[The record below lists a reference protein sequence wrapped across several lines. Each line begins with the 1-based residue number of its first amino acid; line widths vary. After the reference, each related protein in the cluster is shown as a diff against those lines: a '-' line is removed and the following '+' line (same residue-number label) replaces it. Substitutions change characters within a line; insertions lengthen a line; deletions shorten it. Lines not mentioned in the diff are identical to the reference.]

1 MDNKKRKTITYVL
14 EGAMAFA
21 TAIAIA
27 MVSDYGITGIELMI
41 PCVFALCFI
50 LYKKT
55 ASLYSGEYRQKA
67 LDDLKFTGTLGA
79 IMSIA
84 YVVGEK
90 IDIDDKVFDSFELI
104 DILYV
109 VFLIPFFVSILHL
122 VFFSSDEGKLKVKD
136 LTTEGKKHKTLWMR
150 TAGYSVVMLICWL
163 PYYLTYFPGGIG
175 KDDFECAKMCLGQIP
190 WTNHHPVFF
199 TAILNILIKL
209 FGGTDLTAAFGL
221 MAFCQMLMLSIVL
234 SLVLIWLEHSSAKK
248 GFVYV
253 SLTFFALH
261 PIVAMYSI
269 YITKDVLFAC
279 VVIVLALFLVDL
291 CRTIPNNESYLNHK
305 STLAILGVLSILTI
319 ISRNNGIFMIGALAI
334 CMFIVLKQY
343 RKQILIVFTI
353 VFALNGIYKYVLWPA
368 MGIEKQS
375 FVESASIP
383 LTQIAY
389 TIYTDG
395 DIDEHDRQYLE
406 SIMPFE
412 KVKAEFEP
420 GYVDTYKFSE
430 SFDEDIID
438 SDPGKLIKTWANML
452 PANFGRYVEAYLFE
466 TCGYWHYGISNT
478 VATEG
483 VQPNDLGIIG
493 IDVIETVSGHSLNS
507 ILKELVLVA
516 RKLPLLCLFS
526 QMAIEFL
533 AVILVTRQ
541 YIRKKRSLMIIVMIP
556 FIALWLSVMI
566 ATPAYCL
573 FRYMC
578 PVFFLWPVLVREF
591 MKT

>member
-14 EGAMAFA
+14 EGVMAFA

-50 LYKKT
+50 LYNKT
-55 ASLYSGEYRQKA
+55 ANLYLGEYRLKA
-67 LDDLKFTGTLGA
+67 LADIKFTGTLGT

-84 YVVGEK
+84 YVVGSK
-90 IDIDDKVFDSFELI
+90 IDIDDKVFASFGLVDVI
-104 DILYV
+104 YII
-109 VFLIPFFVSILHL
+109 FLIPFFVSILHI
-122 VFFSSDEGKLKVKD
+122 VFFSADKGKLKIREND
-136 LTTEGKKHKTLWMR
+136 SDDSASIRIWPKT
-150 TAGYSVVMLICWL
+150 AVYSAVMLICWM
-163 PYYLTYFPGGIG
+163 PYYLTYFPGGVG

-199 TAILNILIKL
+199 TAILNIFIKL
-209 FGGTDLTAAFGL
+209 FGGTDLTAAFGV
-221 MAFCQMLMLSIVL
+221 MAFCQMLLLSFVL
-234 SLVLIWLEHSSAKK
+234 SLVLIWLEYRKIK
-248 GFVYV
+248 RGFVYI
-253 SLTFFALH
+253 SLVFFALH

-279 VVIVLALFLVDL
+279 IVITLTMFLFDL
-291 CRTIPNNESYLNHK
+291 CKAIPNNEAYLHRK
-305 STLAILGVLSILTI
+305 STLAILGVLSFLTV
-319 ISRNNGIFMIGALAI
+319 ISRNNGIFMVGALAV
-334 CMFIVLKQY
+334 CMFIVMKQY
-343 RKQILIVFTI
+343 RKQTLIVFVI
-353 VFALNGIYKYVLWPA
+353 VFLLNGLYKHALWPA

-395 DIDEHDRQYLE
+395 DIDDQDKEYLE

-430 SFDEDIID
+430 SFNTDIID
-438 SDPGKLIKTWANML
+438 DDPGRLIKTWASL
-452 PANFGRYVEAYLFE
+452 LTDNFGRFVEAYLFE

-483 VQPNDLGIIG
+483 VKPNDLGITG
-493 IDVIETVSGHSLNS
+493 IDVIEMVSGHSLQG
-507 ILKELVLVA
+507 ILAKLVLVA
-516 RKLPLLCLFS
+516 RKLPVLCFLS

-533 AVILVTRQ
+533 AVIVVTRQ
-541 YIRKKRSLMIIVMIP
+541 YIRKKKTLMIIVMIP

-578 PVFFLWPVLVREF
+578 PMFFLWPVLIEEF
-591 MKT
+591 CQ